1 MDLNEL
7 VTTTLSSLNGYL
19 KTSLLQDLQPVP
31 KLIGDPEQ
39 IQKVLNN
46 LILNAREAVG
56 DGGEIRVATCRR
68 DDRVLL
74 SVRDNGCGMSREFME
89 QSLFRPFKTTKK
101 QGMGIGLYHCKM
113 IVEAHGGK
121 IEVDSEEGKGSE
133 FRVLLPIKEKGV
145 EKQ

>member
-1 MDLNEL
+1 M
-7 VTTTLSSLNGYL
+7 
-19 KTSLLQDLQPVP
+19 
-31 KLIGDPEQ
+31 
-39 IQKVLNN
+39 
-46 LILNAREAVG
+46 
-56 DGGEIRVATCRR
+56 ATCRR

-133 FRVLLPIKEKGV
+133 FRVLLPIKEQGGENRV
-145 EKQ
+145 EC